1 MFWTDL
7 VVTNLVWQCMFIIWS
22 ILWKGYFAVFKVKV
36 TVKVRNFSE
45 CLSGQYLWSI
55 KVSMVMHHHEPE
67 YDTEI
72 YLAIFK
78 VKATIVSTR
87 SSAILKLF
95 QSKWVFWY
103 TVTRRGKTLW
113 TDFIAL
119 LRAWDRIWLGWL
131 RIRLLLLLAILR
143 YVKQGSV
150 PVPIKKNV
158 ERTLPL

>member
-36 TVKVRNFSE
+36 TVKVRNFIE

-67 YDTEI
+67 YNTEI

-103 TVTRRGKTLW
+103 NVTRRCKTPW
-113 TDFIAL
+113 TDFIVL
-119 LRAWDRIWLGWL
+119 LRARDRGYGLGD
-131 RIRLLLLLAILR
+131 
-143 YVKQGSV
+143 YGSDCCYSW
-150 PVPIKKNV
+150 PAWCMSSRGQYRSLCKEYCLCN
-158 ERTLPL
+158 E